1 MAGLQRRRVLNWGA
15 GLAAARGGLAAGLG
29 ASLAPHA
36 LAHHGWS
43 SFDLDR
49 PIYLEGEVAKVKWAN
64 PHAELMLDVG
74 TAMKLPTDLARR
86 TVPAQAAQVD
96 GPATLAKTTL
106 PKRADRQWEV
116 ELAPLSRLEAWKVS
130 EIKAGVAFAAVG
142 FTFKNERGSATLRAE
157 YIWVDDKVY
166 AMRSSPA

>member
-1 MAGLQRRRVLNWGA
+1 MTGFQRRRVLHWGA
-15 GLAAARGGLAAGLG
+15 GFVFRRAGLAAGL
-29 ASLAPHA
+29 STTLVPHA

-49 PIYLEGEVAKVKWAN
+49 PIYLEGKVTKVKWAN

-74 TAMKLPTDLARR
+74 AVMKLPADLARR

-106 PKRADRQWEV
+106 PKRTDRQWEV
-116 ELAPLSRLEAWKVS
+116 ELAPLSRLEAWKVA
-130 EIKAGVAFAAVG
+130 EIKAGAPFAAVG
-142 FTFKNERGSATLRAE
+142 FTFKNEQGSATLRAE
-157 YIWVDDKVY
+157 YIWVDGKVY
-166 AMRSSPA
+166 ALRSAPA